1 MYVDNALTFAAVCW
15 CCRSAYYWT
24 MVMWP
29 LPQMLAAQRETADV
43 RHASF
48 YATAEALQALSAQFL
63 ATSAPGAIALPNDT
77 SSDRIRRIQ
86 TELNREVVLCSPAL
100 YAVLE
105 KAGVVE
111 DDAALLAAKAASMVH
126 QVPMASLTADEVQ
139 VLRHA
144 ESLVRIVAPDF
155 SLAAVDIMRFADGT
169 LAQGMCECMPFL
181 PRIAWC
187 ILDLAHLTAAVQR
200 TWGVCSYPRTSCACR
215 GCIPTS
221 FRVPLPPG
229 PLLLHRH
236 TQRPPPSPVV
246 QQHPCHPQCPSH
258 VPPLQSVL
266 DKTRRSGVM
275 TPVPVP
281 VPARRFPVTAR
292 TRHPGLVL
300 MTAGVWCCVVARR
313 GLASAAKWLCAVT
326 CFSGSPAWRVRPTP

>member
-1 MYVDNALTFAAVCW
+1 
-15 CCRSAYYWT
+15 
-24 MVMWP
+24 MWP

-126 QVPMASLTADEVQ
+126 QLPMASLTADEVQ

-144 ESLVRIVAPDF
+144 ESLVRIVAPEF

-169 LAQGMCECMPFL
+169 LAQG
-181 PRIAWC
+181 
-187 ILDLAHLTAAVQR
+187 
-200 TWGVCSYPRTSCACR
+200 VC
-215 GCIPTS
+215 
-221 FRVPLPPG
+221 V
-229 PLLLHRH
+229 
-236 TQRPPPSPVV
+236 
-246 QQHPCHPQCPSH
+246 
-258 VPPLQSVL
+258 
-266 DKTRRSGVM
+266 
-275 TPVPVP
+275 
-281 VPARRFPVTAR
+281 
-292 TRHPGLVL
+292 
-300 MTAGVWCCVVARR
+300 CVCV
-313 GLASAAKWLCAVT
+313 
-326 CFSGSPAWRVRPTP
+326 